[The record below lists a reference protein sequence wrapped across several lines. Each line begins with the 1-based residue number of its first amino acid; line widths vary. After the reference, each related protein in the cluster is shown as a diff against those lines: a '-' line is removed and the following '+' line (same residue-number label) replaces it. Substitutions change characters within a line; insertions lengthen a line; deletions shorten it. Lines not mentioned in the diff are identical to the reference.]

1 MSDSSEDPKRVIRLW
16 IWEVASKDLLEL
28 VREYRLEESGSA
40 L

>member
-1 MSDSSEDPKRVIRLW
+1 MDMGGGF
-16 IWEVASKDLLEL
+16 KDLLEL